1 MTKCDDGKVR
11 YTMKRVIRG
20 KPDLVMTGLEL
31 VEKLAVL
38 LPPPRVN
45 LVRYHG
51 VFVRCTARTSF
62 VMSSADPLARPRVRG
77 LAPSRFQ
84 STRRRALWNTRGQ
97 AVVVAS
103 GL

>member
-38 LPPPRVN
+38 VPPPRVN

-51 VFVRCTARTSF
+51 VFVRCTAR
-62 VMSSADPLARPRVRG
+62 VASAKRG
-77 LAPSRFQ
+77 LPCCAR
-84 STRRRALWNTRGQ
+84 LQ
-97 AVVVAS
+97 AAVDGGAD
-103 GL
+103 GCP